1 MGTEE
6 IIHWIYINRT
16 GEQEKLIGLYSVE
29 EVNGDNYILEI
40 RKDILMSKLPNDEF
54 EMIWLEIESQEQLR
68 NLQGTLFGALVSMEM
83 PPTDV

>member
-29 EVNGDNYILEI
+29 EVNGGNYILEI

-54 EMIWLEIESQEQLR
+54 EMI
-68 NLQGTLFGALVSMEM
+68 
-83 PPTDV
+83 